1 MKKNKIVIL
10 GCLVAVF
17 MLMLGCT
24 PAPQMGAEEPTAETE
39 GEGRV
44 VFAITDAAAEMG
56 TVTSI
61 MVAVDS
67 VRVHSAT
74 EGWITVSSEPKVYD
88 LLKLKAESSS
98 ELLADVNLEEGTYQ
112 QVRLDISSVIVVD
125 DKGEHEAKLPSG
137 ELKIIGDLE
146 VKANSTST
154 ATFDFIADESLH
166 LTGNGEYILAPVVQL
181 ETKTDAQV
189 ELKADQK
196 VEIKAGKVKT
206 NIKVGMDAE
215 GNVGAGVG
223 IPAKAKVSIAQ
234 GKVKVEGGLGL
245 GKDKEESNDSTSAE
259 AEVEVGV
266 SY

>member
-1 MKKNKIVIL
+1 
-10 GCLVAVF
+10 
-17 MLMLGCT
+17 
-24 PAPQMGAEEPTAETE
+24 MGAEEPTAETE

-181 ETKTDAQV
+181 ETKTDAEV
-189 ELKADQK
+189 EVKANQK
-196 VEIKAGKVKT
+196 VEVKAGNVKT
-206 NIKVGMDAE
+206 KIKVGMDAE
-215 GNVGAGVG
+215 GKVGVGLG
-223 IPAKAKVSIAQ
+223 IPAQAKLSIGQ
-234 GKVKVEGGLGL
+234 GRVKVDGEVGIGL
-245 GKDKEESNDSTSAE
+245 GKDKGEESDNASAE
-259 AEVEVGV
+259 VKVKVGA